1 VATRVLGRT
10 VYRRLEWLEL
20 RLDGTL
26 PDIEPLVPLVSRFL
40 GPADAREMAALR
52 PDLGSAGVRARFAN
66 DDRCFGSRHD
76 GRLVSMIW
84 ISTRVARIDYLG
96 ITVALSAGT
105 AYWYD
110 SWTDPSMR
118 GLRVASSCGIRSCRA
133 IAAEGFTV
141 SAAAVSPENVAGMAN
156 VDKMGF
162 EPMATL
168 GWFGTGPVR
177 RQFRRPLDEVRVRP
191 RPRLAGFGPRR
202 SRSRH

>member
-20 RLDGTL
+20 RLDGPL

-40 GPADAREMAALR
+40 GQADADEMAALR
-52 PDLGSAGVRARFAN
+52 PDLGGAGVLGRFAN
-66 DDRCFGSRHD
+66 DDRCFGSRQD

-84 ISTRVARIDYLG
+84 ISTRLARIDYLG
-96 ITVALSAGT
+96 TTVALPGGT

-118 GLRVASSCGIRSCRA
+118 GLNVASSCGIRSCRA

-141 SAAAVSPENVAGMAN
+141 SAAAVSRENVAGMAN
-156 VDKMGF
+156 VHKMGF
-162 EPMATL
+162 EPVATL
-168 GWFGTGPVR
+168 GWFGVGPVR
-177 RQFRRPLDEVRVRP
+177 RRFRRPLAGP
-191 RPRLAGFGPRR
+191 RPTGVPEPA
-202 SRSRH
+202 